1 MAKTRQY
8 LSMATGILGSSL
20 GLAAALVPLAAHAET
35 AAAATQA
42 GSATAATESD
52 TIGLAEIVV
61 TAQRRE
67 QKLQDVPISI
77 TALNAADL
85 AKLNVTGVAD
95 LSRIDSSALVT
106 AGTGSV
112 VTFLRGMGNTSVSP
126 GNESSVAYYVDG
138 VYYPRIPVSFMEFNG
153 IERVE
158 VLSGPQGTLFGRNS
172 SSGLV
177 QIITRD
183 PTFEP
188 ALHAELGYGNYNTT
202 KGQFYVSD
210 GFGPNVAGD
219 LAVIFNHQADGWGHD
234 LTTGDKLGWQDY
246 AAVRSK
252 WLVKFGDLT
261 DLRLTAE
268 GHGSN
273 LDLGIPTN
281 HYEGTIAGAPAFAP
295 PQRFYPAPFYDT
307 IAGTSPSVRERG
319 WDVSAKLTHEF
330 SFMKGSSLTDY
341 QHLKTFEVLSADF
354 IPLNYSIATFPI
366 HILQLSQEFQLQS
379 EADSPFDWVA
389 GLYYL
394 KNNTAVDPF
403 LLEGRQFEVTFHAPG
418 AHVISNA
425 FQESRSYAGFA
436 QATFHVFTASNV
448 TLGVRYSHDTL
459 HGYGDEVAVIPPSTI
474 VPLVANNSTAT
485 FNKPTYRA
493 IFDHHF
499 SKELMSYVS
508 YNRGYKAGTYT
519 LQPIGPAPTLPEV
532 VDAYEVGAKSLLF
545 DNRLRMNGAL
555 FYNDLT
561 NAQVRRYIG
570 SSVSFVNAPKA
581 KSEGLDFSI
590 DGQITKNLT
599 ARLGAT
605 FLHAI
610 FVEFPGA
617 PGTLPNPNP
626 PYGST
631 PFMAF
636 DASGN
641 DLPHS
646 PHTTITSGFDYTVP
660 TSIGTLDLNVAY
672 YHNSGFYWDPD
683 LQVRQKAYSTVDA
696 QLRLTLAKNWK
707 VSLWGKN
714 ITGTQYYTYEA
725 ENAGPPGH
733 ASSAAAPATYGVM
746 FSYDY

>member
-1 MAKTRQY
+1 MAKTRLY
-8 LSMATGILGSSL
+8 LSVATGILGA
-20 GLAAALVPLAAHAET
+20 GVVPLAVSAEPATPATQTASET
-35 AAAATQA
+35 A
-42 GSATAATESD
+42 GVDND

-67 QKLQDVPISI
+67 QRLQDVPISI
-77 TALNAADL
+77 TAHNAADL
-85 AKLNVTGVAD
+85 AKLNITGAAD

-106 AGTGSV
+106 VGTGSV

-126 GNESSVAYYVDG
+126 ANESSVAYYVDG

-188 ALHAELGYGNYNTT
+188 SLHAELGYGNYNTT
-202 KGQFYVSD
+202 KGQVYASD
-210 GFGPNVAGD
+210 GFGSNVAGD
-219 LAVIFNHQADGWGHD
+219 LAVLVSHQGTGWGRD
-234 LTTGDKLGWQDY
+234 LTTGDKLGYQDY
-246 AAVRSK
+246 AAARSK
-252 WLVKFGDLT
+252 WLLKLGDLT
-261 DLRLTAE
+261 ELRLSGE
-268 GHGSN
+268 FHGSN
-273 LDLGIPTN
+273 LDIGIPTN
-281 HYEGTIAGAPAFAP
+281 HYEGTTAGAAAFAP

-307 IAGTSPSVRERG
+307 IAGTSPSVKERG
-319 WDVSAKLTHEF
+319 WGVSAKLTHDF

-354 IPLNYSIATFPI
+354 IPLNYSYATFPL

-379 EADSPFDWVA
+379 EADSPFDWVT

-394 KNNTAVDPF
+394 KNDSGVDPF
-403 LLEGRQFEVTFHAPG
+403 LLAGRQFEVLLKAPG
-418 AHVISNA
+418 AYEASNA
-425 FQESRSYAGFA
+425 FQQSRSYAGFA
-436 QATFHVFTASNV
+436 QATFHVFTTSNL
-448 TLGVRYSHDTL
+448 TLGARYSHDTL
-459 HGYGDEVAVIPPSTI
+459 HGYGNEVAVLPPST
-474 VPLVANNSTAT
+474 VKTLVNNDTRAT

-499 SKELMSYVS
+499 SEGIMSYVS
-508 YNRGYKAGTYT
+508 YNRGYKAGTYA
-519 LQPIGPAPTLPEV
+519 LQPISPAPTLPEV
-532 VDAYEVGAKSLLF
+532 VDAYEVGAKSLLL
-545 DNRLRMNGAL
+545 DNRLRINGAF
-555 FYNDLT
+555 FYNKLT

-581 KSEGLDFSI
+581 KSEGFDFSA
-590 DGQITKNLT
+590 DAQITKNLT

-631 PFMAF
+631 PFTPF

-646 PHTTITSGFDYTVP
+646 PHTTVTSGIDYTVP
-660 TSIGTLDLNVAY
+660 TSVGLLDLNVGY
-672 YHNSGFYWDPD
+672 YYNSGFYWDPD

-696 QLRLTLAKNWK
+696 QLRLLFEKNWK

-714 ITGTQYYTYEA
+714 ITGTRYYTYEA

-733 ASSAAAPATYGVM
+733 ASAPAAPATFGVM
-746 FSYDY
+746 VSYDY